1 MIKIKLNIKKFIPY
15 IIFFIVFFSI
25 SLVVMVA
32 LKKEVEKK
40 MTQYYSARILAIKED
55 NIEKEK
61 NLQATE
67 AQKEIKGAARILME
81 FSPEEIRK
89 YQEELRQRLNM
100 YENKVALLDKKEKE
114 IETFKTDIEYRKSEI
129 VSMREALEE
138 ELDFISRERIDLD
151 KDLVAFDEGE
161 RKNLKRLSGIY
172 ASMEALKAAEVLNK
186 LSRDTGAKV
195 LTGMPPKKSAKI
207 LAEIDP
213 SGAAV
218 ISEQIKKIETVDLE
232 LDETLKDRNIKKLA
246 SIYQKMD
253 TEKAVTILRELENE
267 TAVSILSKM
276 AEKKLAKILEIV
288 ETEEAS
294 KLIEEIR
301 KIMKK
306 EFQKNDERMEGA

>member
-67 AQKEIKGAARILME
+67 AQKEIKDAARILME

-195 LTGMPPKKSAKI
+195 LTGMPSKKSAKI